1 MLRPLARLTERIAAR
16 SARPEW
22 TLLAVSYLI
31 SGFVV
36 WVMRAVFGEVG

>member
-1 MLRPLARLTERIAAR
+1 MLRSLERLAERIAAR

-31 SGFVV
+31 SGVAV
-36 WVMRAVFGEVG
+36 WAMRAVFGEVG